1 MPAQGEYQP
10 LICLMLHMD
19 ERSRLSFT
27 SAEKR
32 DSVDHD
38 MVFNSVN
45 VHRTKLGE
53 IVSNVEVRQ
62 NSK

>member
-1 MPAQGEYQP
+1 
-10 LICLMLHMD
+10 MLHMD